1 MDMAELNILVCV
13 KQVPDPEGP
22 PSAFEVDSA
31 ARKVT
36 PKGIPPVLSPFDE
49 NALEA
54 AIRVK
59 EAAGGSI
66 TMLSVGN
73 NLSKA
78 VMLKALASG
87 ADRLVT
93 VEDPSCDQEGLD
105 AFATASLLAAAVRK
119 AGPFDLILTGRQAAD
134 TNAGQVGLG
143 LAQLLSIPAVSVAG
157 KVEVNGGTARVE
169 TVLPDGYEVV
179 EASLPLLVTVSHE
192 VGDLR
197 YPSLMAIKKAKTLP
211 METFKPADLGMEPGS
226 LVINEI
232 TELTAP
238 NRERRC
244 RLVEGESPEDAG
256 AKLAALLK
264 EDKII

>member
-1 MDMAELNILVCV
+1 MAELNILVCV

-22 PSAFEVDSA
+22 PSAFEVDSSA
-31 ARKVT
+31 KKVI

-59 EAAGGSI
+59 EAVGG
-66 TMLSVGN
+66 TVTLLSVGS
-73 NLSKA
+73 NLSRA

-93 VEDPSCDQEGLD
+93 VDDASCDQEALD
-105 AFATASLLAAAVRK
+105 SFATASVLAAAVNK
-119 AGPFDLILTGRQAAD
+119 VGPFDLILTGRQAAD

-143 LAQLLSIPAVSVAG
+143 LAQLLNLPAVSVAG
-157 KVEVNGGTARVE
+157 KVEVTDGKVRIE
-169 TVLPDGYEVV
+169 TMLPDGYEVV
-179 EASLPLLVTVSHE
+179 EASLPLLVTISHE

-211 METFKPADLGMEPGS
+211 TENLAAADLGVDPGS
-226 LVINEI
+226 LGLTEI
-232 TELTAP
+232 TALAAP

-256 AKLAALLK
+256 AKLAALLRD
-264 EDKII
+264 DKVI

>member
-1 MDMAELNILVCV
+1 MAELNILVCV

-22 PSAFEVDSA
+22 TSAFEVDAA

-93 VEDPSCDQEGLD
+93 VDDPSCDHEVLD

-119 AGPFDLILTGRQAAD
+119 AGPFDLILST
-134 TNAGQVGLG
+134 GLG
-143 LAQLLSIPAVSVAG
+143 EFLDSPSLQIFYQNVFAHLAD
-157 KVEVNGGTARVE
+157 GGVFYTSATARE
-169 TVLPDGYEVV
+169 RGSDY
-179 EASLPLLVTVSHE
+179 LL
-192 VGDLR
+192 R
-197 YPSLMAIKKAKTLP
+197 A
-211 METFKPADLGMEPGS
+211 F
-226 LVINEI
+226 
-232 TELTAP
+232 ELNTHY
-238 NRERRC
+238 R
-244 RLVEGESPEDAG
+244 G
-256 AKLAALLK
+256 K
-264 EDKII
+264 EDIGQILRRMPWTNVDLEQDATRLQTFVRAVR